1 MSKTLTYLL
10 SLAKNDNQE
19 FLYLLENNS
28 YAISKEKSKL
38 SINENKMSTEFY
50 YLKKKADFEIN
61 GMGCEGP
68 MPFVWVD
75 SIIGGPE

>member
-10 SLAKNDNQE
+10 SLAKKNNQE
-19 FLYLLENNS
+19 LLYLLEKNS
-28 YAISKEKSKL
+28 YSISKDKNKL
-38 SINENKMSTEFY
+38 FLNENTMSAEFY

-68 MPFVWVD
+68 MPFIWGD
-75 SIIGGPE
+75 AIIGEPD